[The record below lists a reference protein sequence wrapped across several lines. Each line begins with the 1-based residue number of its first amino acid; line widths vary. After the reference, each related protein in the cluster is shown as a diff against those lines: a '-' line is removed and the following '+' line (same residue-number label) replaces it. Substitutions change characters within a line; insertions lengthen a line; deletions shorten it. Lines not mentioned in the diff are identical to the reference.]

1 MHEIAPDRP
10 DFDEY
15 DAELARVHRM
25 YKRLAHQLEL
35 EDERMDEE
43 DGSERE
49 ICRNAFKHSACGN
62 VQAY

>member
-15 DAELARVHRM
+15 DAELARAHRM
-25 YKRLAHQLEL
+25 HKRQAHQLEL

-49 ICRNAFKHSACGN
+49 ICRNAFRHPACGN
-62 VQAY
+62 GQAY